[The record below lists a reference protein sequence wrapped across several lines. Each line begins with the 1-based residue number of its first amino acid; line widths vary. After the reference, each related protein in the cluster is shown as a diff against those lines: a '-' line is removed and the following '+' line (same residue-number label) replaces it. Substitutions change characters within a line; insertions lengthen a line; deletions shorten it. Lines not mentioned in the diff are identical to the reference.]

1 LQKQNNA
8 IQRQQQQHQQEQQ
21 QQQQH
26 EQRQEHR
33 HLQNLSN
40 IKTNS
45 LFYDFVIVTKTER
58 WPTMTGAAA
67 VTTTAAGSTK
77 H

>member
-1 LQKQNNA
+1 MIQQEQQK
-8 IQRQQQQHQQEQQ
+8 QQQQQQ

-26 EQRQEHR
+26 EQRQEHH
-33 HLQNLSN
+33 HLQNISN
-40 IKTNS
+40 IKTDS
-45 LFYDFVIVTKTER
+45 PFYDFVVVTKTER

-67 VTTTAAGSTK
+67 VATTAAGSTK